1 MRGITYV
8 RLTAL
13 VCACVASIVG
23 TTGWSQRLTWLNTM
37 EGGWS
42 QAEAVSADG
51 RVVVGWTKD
60 AKMRTV
66 GFRWE
71 NGKMHNL
78 GMLPGGDWC
87 LPIAVST
94 DGRVVVGNATNAHGK
109 TRAFRWENGKMHELG
124 VLPGRD
130 ESEATA
136 VSADGRVVVGYSTNA
151 RGQKRAF
158 RWQAGVMLALGE
170 SDRNKSEAVAVSA
183 DGSVVVGN
191 FNTAWGKWHAFRW
204 TQTGGFQGLGALS
217 RGGESKATAV
227 SADGRVVVGWTKSA
241 RGPRRAFRW
250 ENGKMQD
257 LGVPPGYDETEAVA
271 VSADGRVVVGYARTT
286 TKPIEDRTR
295 VFRWENGRMQV
306 LELYE
311 VTALSPDGSVVF
323 GRRFDDNA
331 ACRWTAARGVEN
343 LNTVYANLLAKGST
357 LWFVSAV
364 TPDGRYLVGVG
375 NGYSTHPKAKE
386 AFLLDTRAPQRQ
398 PQAQKKPQQPR
409 TQRQR

>member
-1 MRGITYV
+1 MRGITHV

-51 RVVVGWTKD
+51 RVVVGRTKD

-191 FNTAWGKWHAFRW
+191 FTTAWGKRRAFRW
-204 TQTGGFQGLGALS
+204 TLTGGFQDLGTLS
-217 RGGESKATAV
+217 RGGESNATAV

-271 VSADGRVVVGYARTT
+271 VSADGRVVVGYAYA
-286 TKPIEDRTR
+286 INSEDTR

-323 GRRFDDNA
+323 GRRFDDA
-331 ACRWTAARGVEN
+331 AAYRWTAARGVEN

-375 NGYSTHPKAKE
+375 SGYNTHPKAKE

-398 PQAQKKPQQPR
+398 PQAQKKPQQSR